1 MSITAKEEEIKAMED
16 QVAYQDSKFQ
26 NLIEK
31 IQQFERRQEEDDRK
45 ADILNEL
52 FQQNIIDEHGNLV
65 KERELI

>member
-1 MSITAKEEEIKAMED
+1 MDD

-26 NLIEK
+26 NRIEK